1 MARSEE
7 KEKEKERERKTERDT
22 ERETEM
28 ETETG
33 KAPIFPSS
41 TSPSH
46 DPYIP
51 RTCLLTINW
60 VYWLNIQKMLK
71 HHPLLV

>member
-7 KEKEKERERKTERDT
+7 KKEKERERKTERDT

-46 DPYIP
+46 DPHIP
-51 RTCLLTINW
+51 RTCLLTPNKLGILAKYSKNA
-60 VYWLNIQKMLK
+60 
-71 HHPLLV
+71 